1 MSRKQQRIVRTIAI
15 VLAILLAGSAI
26 ISAII
31 SLAYAEEA
39 APTANEMT
47 LTMEYLG
54 EAQALRT
61 SQRLVYTNDS
71 NRALDRVIFYVPS
84 NLFRRQSSLPYD
96 GEHLIDAFPS
106 GYLPGGADLTGVWV
120 DGEAA
125 DYGFQGENEMYLRVA
140 CNLAP
145 GESCTFEFDYYL
157 LLTENEAFLGVSE
170 DGWRLSG
177 FYFAP
182 ASLDDAGEF
191 LLNLPLAF
199 TEYADCPPMNVR
211 ASIALPNSFLL
222 AATGVETCESG
233 EDRVNH
239 WTITADG
246 VRDFAVAFGRRYR
259 EYAREASGVTLRCLT
274 NVRRVADDVLA
285 VATGAVAACEAWF
298 GPFPYAQLDIVQ
310 TDTAEDPLCHTA
322 CLWLSEGLMRDS
334 DARDH
339 AIRVFVAQQYFGRRT
354 GGRPSSD
361 AWLSDA
367 VSEYLGYLLLEE
379 AEGHDA
385 YLAALNKNLV
395 SSLQLTIPGGLNVT
409 SDASLFTQDEYQIVV
424 RNRGAAV
431 FHELRTAM
439 GREGLI
445 DGLRIFYEKGLDGSV
460 LTEMDLVGALDEAS
474 GGSWEAFLTDWVF
487 NIGDYVNQNIDWL
500 D

>member
-1 MSRKQQRIVRTIAI
+1 MNKKQQRIVRTIAI
-15 VLAILLAGSAI
+15 ILAILLAGSAV

-61 SQRLVYTNDS
+61 SQRLVYTNES
-71 NRALDRVIFYVPS
+71 TRTLDRVIFYVPA

-96 GEHLIDAFPS
+96 GGHLLAAFPD
-106 GYLPGGADLTGVWV
+106 GYLPGGADLTGVQV

-125 DYGFQGENEMYLRVA
+125 DYGFQGESEMYLRVA
-140 CNLAP
+140 CALAP
-145 GESCTFEFDYYL
+145 GESCAFEFEYYL
-157 LLTENEAFLGVSE
+157 LLTENEAFLGASD

-191 LLNLPLAF
+191 ILNLPLAF
-199 TEYADCPPMNVR
+199 TEYADCPAMNVR
-211 ASIALPNSFLL
+211 ATIDLPDGFLL
-222 AATGVETCESG
+222 AATGAETCESG
-233 EDRVNH
+233 EGRVNR
-239 WTITADG
+239 WTIAADH
-246 VRDFAVAFGRRYR
+246 VRDFAMAFGRRYR
-259 EYAREASGVTLRCLT
+259 EYAREANGVTLRCLT
-274 NVRRVADDVLA
+274 NVRRAADGVLA
-285 VATGAVAACEAWF
+285 VAAGAVEACEAWF
-298 GPFPYAQLDIVQ
+298 GPFPCDQLDIVQ
-310 TDTAEDPLCHTA
+310 ADTAEDPLRHTG
-322 CLWLSEGLMRDS
+322 CLWLSESLLRDS
-334 DARDH
+334 DARDF
-339 AIRVFVAQQYFGRRT
+339 AIRAFVAQQYFGRRT

-379 AEGHDA
+379 AEGQNA
-385 YLAALNKNLV
+385 YLSALNENLV

-409 SDASLFTQDEYQIVV
+409 SDASLFTEDEYQIVV
-424 RNRGAAV
+424 RDRGAAV

-439 GREGLI
+439 GREDLI
-445 DGLRIFYEKGLDGSV
+445 DGLRLFYEKGLDGRV
-460 LTEMDLVGALDEAS
+460 LTEMDLVDALDEAS

-487 NIGDYVNQNIDWL
+487 NVGDYVNQNIDWL